1 MITALINSTD
11 ARSMSSRLRSGQA
24 PLDVRAWTGHSALSS
39 ATSTPRPHIDTT
51 GERITRVSG
60 MRFPASSARMDSP
73 RETLRRSGYHHVRAQ
88 KPGRYQA
95 LSG

>member
-1 MITALINSTD
+1 
-11 ARSMSSRLRSGQA
+11 MSRPRSGQA

-39 ATSTPRPHIDTT
+39 ATSTPRPHIATA
-51 GERITRVSG
+51 GERRTRVSG
-60 MRFPASSARMDSP
+60 MRFPAIPVAMAFLD
-73 RETLRRSGYHHVRAQ
+73 EKCLRSGHLNIRAQ